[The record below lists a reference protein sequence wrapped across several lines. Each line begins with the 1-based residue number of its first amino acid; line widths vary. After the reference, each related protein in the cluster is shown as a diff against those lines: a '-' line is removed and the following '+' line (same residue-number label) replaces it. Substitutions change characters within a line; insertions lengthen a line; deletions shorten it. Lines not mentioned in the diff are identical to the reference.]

1 MNADSLRFME
11 SLRWVDT
18 TYVQKHKSE
27 DPSTLRAMY
36 YPNLVMYSTHGEA
49 GKKKSPRDAMLL
61 FLMRY
66 GKRAGL
72 SLAIYLVSFV
82 PYIGHLVLPAASFY
96 TFNRAVGPVPAAI
109 VFGSGL
115 FLPKR
120 YLVHFLQ
127 SYFSSRSLMRELLQP
142 YFLRVRFS
150 SEQKRRWF
158 MDREGILFGF
168 AVGFYTFL
176 KIPLLGVLIYGVAEA
191 STAYLVTKIT
201 DPPPAPAHSE
211 NFVESQ
217 VRWQNKHEFLK
228 LPLEGLDK
236 FNISAHSGDDKP
248 QESRGITGK
257 KYT

>member
-1 MNADSLRFME
+1 MDSLK
-11 SLRWVDT
+11 WVDT

-49 GKKKSPRDAMLL
+49 GKKKSPKDAIFM

-66 GKRAGL
+66 GKRAAI
-72 SLAIYLVSFV
+72 SLAIYLLSFLPLV
-82 PYIGHLVLPAASFY
+82 GRFVLPAASFY
-96 TFNRAVGPVPAAI
+96 TFNKAVGPVPAGI

-115 FLPKR
+115 LLPRR

-142 YFLRVRFS
+142 YFLRVRFT
-150 SEQKRRWF
+150 SEQRRRWF

-168 AVGFYTFL
+168 AVGFYTMI
-176 KIPLLGVLIYGVAEA
+176 KVPLLGVLIYGIAEA

-201 DPPPAPAHSE
+201 DPPPPPAYSE
-211 NFVESQ
+211 KFAESQ
-217 VRWQNKHEFLK
+217 VRWRNKHEFMK
-228 LPLEGLDK
+228 LPLGALDK
-236 FNISAHSGDDKP
+236 FNISAHKDDSSAEP
-248 QESRGITGK
+248 REIAGK
-257 KYT
+257 KFT